1 MRPDNGTLVGEYQA
15 TAEQNV
21 FPLCAST
28 RKRTSYRYTLVD
40 AEKEKWQR
48 TGVYADGTLEFNSLR
63 NSIEDFDGEEATH
76 RDYQWGNRDAEEL
89 KHDVSTAKNIKPRH
103 THIND
108 ITPRDFVEVCLDMRQ
123 MGVGGFDSWGA
134 VPDPQY
140 LIPANKEYQWGF
152 TIVPM

>member
-1 MRPDNGTLVGEYQA
+1 ME
-15 TAEQNV
+15 
-21 FPLCAST
+21 
-28 RKRTSYRYTLVD
+28 RKLLIVTTSR
-40 AEKEKWQR
+40 
-48 TGVYADGTLEFNSLR
+48 
-63 NSIEDFDGEEATH
+63 
-76 RDYQWGNRDAEEL
+76 GNRDAEEL

-140 LIPANKEYQWGF
+140 LIPANKEYQLGIYDCTDVNDKSINQKF
-152 TIVPM
+152 RA